1 MNCEIK
7 AGHRSFLCLREQLV
21 AGTVPTFYGDLHMFY
36 SCAQSPVTV
45 EVSTLA
51 SKRAE
56 LIANAASCSNSQRN
70 LQKGDLSVFESSSYR
85 KLPRSAGT
93 QGQPVVGLMF

>member
-21 AGTVPTFYGDLHMFY
+21 AGTVPTFYADLRMFY

-45 EVSTLA
+45 EVNTLA

-56 LIANAASCSNSQRN
+56 LIGNAASCSNSQRN
-70 LQKGDLSVFESSSYR
+70 LQKGDLSVFESSSCR
-85 KLPRSAGT
+85 KLPAAQERRGDLWSA
-93 QGQPVVGLMF
+93 